1 MLMKLMSLYLKVL
14 EINALLL
21 SVLTRVQSYAKFYD
35 N

>member
-1 MLMKLMSLYLKVL
+1 MKLMSLYLKVL

-21 SVLTRVQSYAKFYD
+21 CVLTRVQSYAKFYD